1 MQSLHG
7 HDLFLRRSDIYAAER
22 GGAHQGTEGL
32 ICVTIV
38 LYPREADAEIMAE
51 RERNVISATRAKGQW

>member
-51 RERNVISATRAKGQW
+51 REREM